1 MAPRAYWKGYLKLS
15 LVSCPI
21 ALFPATSEREKISFH
36 QLNKK
41 TGHRVKYRKVDAESG
56 DEVDSADI
64 IKGYEVGKG
73 DYIELDPEELE
84 AVAIES
90 KRTIDIDE
98 FVPKDEIDE
107 LYLNNPYYIAPDGE
121 VGQQAF
127 AVIREAIRKEGMVA
141 IGKVVF
147 TSREHIIALEARGK
161 GLLGITLRYPYE
173 VRNEADY
180 FDDIPDEKIPKDM
193 LDLASHIV
201 KTKAGHFDTEQV
213 RGPVRGCAQGAAQK
227 EAGRQANRA
236 AGATQADKRC
246 ESHGCASAECRGERC
261 GYIKQGEG
269 PRGKL
274 LAVHLKKPNI
284 QSEKRRGVPDKLSCR
299 KTALNDAQHRSRS
312 SRWRYRGT
320 QNDNGA
326 SELDEP
332 FSDGE
337 QSSLIRGGRGSAG

>member
-1 MAPRAYWKGYLKLS
+1 MAARAYWKGYLKLS

-36 QLNKK
+36 QLNS
-41 TGHRVKYRKVDAESG
+41 AESG

-107 LYLNNPYYIAPDGE
+107 LYLNNPYYITPDGE

-180 FDDIPDEKIPKDM
+180 FDDIPDEKMPKDM

-201 KTKAGHFDTEQV
+201 KTKAGHFDT
-213 RGPVRGCAQGAAQK
+213 
-227 EAGRQANRA
+227 
-236 AGATQADKRC
+236 DKF
-246 ESHGCASAECRGERC
+246 EDQYE
-261 GYIKQGEG
+261 
-269 PRGKL
+269 
-274 LAVHLKKPNI
+274 
-284 QSEKRRGVPDKLSCR
+284 D
-299 KTALNDAQHRSRS
+299 ALNCSKRSRKAS
-312 SRWRYRGT
+312 QLSDRSVPSRPT
-320 QNDNGA
+320 
-326 SELDEP
+326 L
-332 FSDGE
+332 
-337 QSSLIRGGRGSAG
+337 